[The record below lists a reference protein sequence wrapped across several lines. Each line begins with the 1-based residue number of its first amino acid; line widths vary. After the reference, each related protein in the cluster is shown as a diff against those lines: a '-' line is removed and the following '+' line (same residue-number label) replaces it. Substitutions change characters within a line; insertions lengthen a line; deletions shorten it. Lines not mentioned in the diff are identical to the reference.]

1 MDPPNHATFA
11 TKPTSPDFMAEKI
24 DYMFNRRISIRGGNT
39 YCGTWAYSDHC
50 YYYGNFYFPG

>member
-1 MDPPNHATFA
+1 
-11 TKPTSPDFMAEKI
+11 MAEKI